1 MQTTLRKSGWAV
13 ARTGTIGALLAAGA
27 LWAATSAE
35 NPDTGKKTPPLQSP
49 TAEMPKKQLTLKEA
63 QAQGLDTHTY
73 RRMHNTL
80 YSSKG
85 EKLLA
90 FDTGKGYQLF
100 RILKGQRMP
109 AADGTY
115 DIKGGGQLKVE
126 GGRIIWSDNVINNRY
141 PNPGYVGMG
150 PVGLA

>member
-1 MQTTLRKSGWAV
+1 MQTTRGKSAWAV
-13 ARTGTIGALLAAGA
+13 ARIGTIGALLGAGA

-35 NPDTGKKTPPLQSP
+35 KSAPLPSP
-49 TAEMPKKQLTLKEA
+49 AAPMSMKPLSLKEA

-73 RRMHNTL
+73 GRMHNTL
-80 YSSKG
+80 YSAKG

-100 RILKGQRMP
+100 KILKDQRTP

-115 DIKGGGQLKVE
+115 DIKGGGQLKVQ

-141 PNPGYVGMG
+141 PNPGYIGMG
-150 PVGLA
+150 PSGLA